1 MKKMTLPLKLGAL
14 SLALIGACSPAWAG
28 KYYVATPGESIWEMA
43 VDTPLECRLLH
54 QIPNFGQAQF
64 TARASKKMNL
74 DFELQM
80 RRPLGQTSNVTLV
93 SMPPRWRPGEAAE
106 PLAKLKFFKQF
117 DGYVGGQTAWTML
130 SELEEGKIPTFSYPD
145 WQHRNERVE
154 VGLSAVAFNTGYKT
168 FSQCVANLLPYNFE
182 DISFTVLHY
191 DKNSDE
197 LNKVS
202 QKRLAQIADFIKY
215 SSDIDLVLVA
225 TYSDSSGGKNTN
237 QVLSE
242 RRAEKLE
249 QYFVSLGLPKD
260 RIQVQ
265 GFGER
270 RPIADNGTPI
280 GRNKNRRVVISM
292 GRTSSLM

>member
-14 SLALIGACSPAWAG
+14 TFSLLSVCSQAWAG
-28 KYYVATPGESIWEMA
+28 KYYVATPAESAWKMA
-43 VDTPLECRLLH
+43 TATPLECQLQH
-54 QIPNFGQAQF
+54 DIPHFGQASF
-64 TARASKKMNL
+64 TSRASKKINL
-74 DFELQM
+74 DFELSM

-117 DGYVGGQTAWTML
+117 DGYVGGQMAWTML
-130 SELEEGKIPTFSYPD
+130 SELEEGKIPTFSYAD
-145 WQHRNERVE
+145 WQHRSERVN
-154 VGLSAVAFNTGYKT
+154 VGLSAVAFSAGYSA
-168 FSQCVANLLPYNFE
+168 FSTCLANLLPYNFE

-197 LNKVS
+197 LNKAS
-202 QKRLAQIADFIKY
+202 RKRLAQIADFIKY
-215 SSDIDLVLVA
+215 SEDIDLVLVA

-249 QYFVSLGLPKD
+249 DYFVSLGLPKD

-270 RPIADNGTPI
+270 RPIADNSTPI

-292 GRTSSLM
+292 GRSSSIL